1 MPCILLSCSNIYRG
15 SKEAFALD
23 PKALRWSLHLLVG
36 PDCSRH
42 FLSPPPC
49 CLQAKAVA
57 GRFAQWGCCYASNAR
72 VASCLFLPCI
82 CNTHFSQQPDCM
94 LAC

>member
-1 MPCILLSCSNIYRG
+1 MPCIPLFCSNIYRG

-42 FLSPPPC
+42 FLFPHLLPASKSSCRVC
-49 CLQAKAVA
+49 CTVGLLLRVQCK
-57 GRFAQWGCCYASNAR
+57 GRQLSIFALHMQYTLLTA
-72 VASCLFLPCI
+72 
-82 CNTHFSQQPDCM
+82 T
-94 LAC
+94 